1 MRKLVALF
9 LVLLPVLA
17 FATVPP
23 SQDFVKPGQY
33 GSIFDLPFIYEKG
46 QPSEL
51 VWFVAPALLVC
62 IGFTVLAYMAGE
74 AMEMPTI
81 KAFAKNEVLE
91 LGNTIVIFVFIVAA
105 LGAFS
110 LAAERMYPNIT
121 YTNTSGE
128 QLAHNGECGYYYD
141 DPQNPLHKPTMFSM
155 ADYFLGCQPY
165 WDAHQTGDGGVLLPR
180 LVEIYGSLMQLET
193 ILGIL
198 STLGAQVN
206 LPQASIMLPSVSIS
220 FHAGLTVVSEAHTVI
235 VDMIGLSIVTVVGQK
250 VLLEFVYASVLKYF
264 LPFGILLRAIP
275 ITRKTGS
282 TVIAVCL
289 VFYFVYPAS
298 IMINKYIFDTYV
310 TMGTYAPGDTHAEQ
324 MPYTM
329 IGKRVDFIEYQNALQ
344 MCQAAQT
351 EDPAAIEKLWDKW
364 GGAVDSLEKTKNEI
378 YFTPSGDVLDNTPSY
393 KGVERAGF
401 KQRFLYSFLGVV
413 NAVFNVDKIGGL
425 FAAFMPAQ
433 LGAVFGPPALGTY
446 FYDAITD
453 ELTVATQF
461 LTWNFIFIVISI
473 VITLTLFK
481 DISMA
486 IGGETRIFGITK
498 LV

>member
-1 MRKLVALF
+1 MRKLFVLF
-9 LVLLPVLA
+9 LVLLPFLA
-17 FATVPP
+17 FATLPAD
-23 SQDFVKPGQY
+23 DFVKPKQY

-91 LGNTIVIFVFIVAA
+91 LGNTIVIFAFIVVA

-110 LAAERMYPNIT
+110 LAAERMYPHIE
-121 YTNTSGE
+121 YTTTAGVQANS
-128 QLAHNGECGYYYD
+128 GECGYYHD
-141 DPQNPLHKPTMFSM
+141 DPYNHPGTPEHKPTMFSM

-165 WDAHQTGDGGVLLPR
+165 WDSHQTGSGGVLLPR
-180 LVEIYGSLMQLET
+180 LVEVYTSLMQLET
-193 ILGIL
+193 ILGVL

-206 LPQASIMLPSVSIS
+206 LPQASIILPSVSIS

-250 VLLEFVYASVLKYF
+250 VLLEFIYASVLKYF
-264 LPFGILLRAIP
+264 LPLGILLRAIP

-289 VFYFVYPAS
+289 VFYFVYPSS

-310 TMGTYAPGDTHAEQ
+310 TMGTYAPGDTHAQ
-324 MPYTM
+324 QTQYTSL
-329 IGKRVDFIEYQNALQ
+329 GKRVDFVKYQNALE
-344 MCQAAQT
+344 MCTEAQE
-351 EDPAAIEKLWDKW
+351 EDPGAIERAWDKW
-364 GGAVDSLEKTKNEI
+364 GEAVESLEDTKNQI
-378 YFTPSGDVLDNTPSY
+378 YFTPSDDTPSY

-401 KQRFLYSFLGVV
+401 KHRFINSFLGVM
-413 NAVFNVDKIGGL
+413 NAVFNVDRIGGII
-425 FAAFMPAQ
+425 AAFMPSQ
-433 LGAVFGPPALGTY
+433 LGMVFGPPALGTY

-461 LTWNFIFIVISI
+461 LAWNFIFIVISI